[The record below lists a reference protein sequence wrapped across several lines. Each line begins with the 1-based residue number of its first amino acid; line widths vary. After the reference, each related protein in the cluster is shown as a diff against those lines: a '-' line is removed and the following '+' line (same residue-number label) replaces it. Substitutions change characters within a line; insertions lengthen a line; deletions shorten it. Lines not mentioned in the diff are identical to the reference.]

1 MRRESLRPVD
11 AWGVTS
17 MRTWPLARIRALP
30 RTFLVCASTV
40 LLGCVSVHVEPLA
53 HESYPPRAPDVSVQ
67 WLESEPRAPH
77 ITLARITATSQ
88 SVDEDR
94 LRENILTRAR
104 SLGADAVVAGKFDIL
119 ESMGPSPRYES
130 TLGPA
135 SESFSP
141 YTGGWGWWSPF
152 YYDPWSFVQ
161 STVDQPEYT
170 EYWSGT
176 AIRYLD
182 PT

>member
-1 MRRESLRPVD
+1 MGAWSLGGIQAPHQ
-11 AWGVTS
+11 T
-17 MRTWPLARIRALP
+17 AL
-30 RTFLVCASTV
+30 LCACAV
-40 LLGCVSVHVEPLA
+40 LTGCVSVQVEPLT
-53 HESYPPRAPDVSVQ
+53 HESYPPRASGESVQ
-67 WLESEPRAPH
+67 WLETEPSAPH
-77 ITLARITATSQ
+77 ITLARIIATSQ
-88 SVDEDR
+88 STDEDE
-94 LRENILTRAR
+94 LRKKILARAR

-161 STVDQPEYT
+161 STADQPERT
-170 EYWSGT
+170 EYLSGT
-176 AIRYLD
+176 AIRYLNHQ
-182 PT
+182 